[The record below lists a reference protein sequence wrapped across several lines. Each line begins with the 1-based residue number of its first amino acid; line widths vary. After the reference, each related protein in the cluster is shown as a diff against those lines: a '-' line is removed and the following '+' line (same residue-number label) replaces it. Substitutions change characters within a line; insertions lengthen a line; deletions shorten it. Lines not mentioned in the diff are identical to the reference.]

1 MRADLLNAQASV
13 DWPVSQL
20 PSFRDRVS
28 SWLNANI
35 YVSYEDPDPNVENL
49 VVVAVERELFP
60 LAFMVEAG
68 AYLNAIR
75 SSLDILACALGA
87 RYGIPKADE
96 ASFPVAQ
103 SEAAFASGKYKGAEF
118 LKALPE
124 SERAKIEALR
134 PYAGG
139 NDFLWTLHR
148 LDITRKHKRLI
159 EPAIRPQSIV
169 VSGWTTDLDED
180 AFTPVLHGH
189 VGVHDKTVIGLL
201 SKTLGDRV
209 TVRCTPFIAFNEPTL
224 VRYKPAVAAIKE
236 FADCATSIITLF
248 DAP

>member
-1 MRADLLNAQASV
+1 MRVDLLNAQASV

-20 PSFRDRVS
+20 PSFRNRVN
-28 SWLNANI
+28 SWLSANI
-35 YVSYEDPDPNVENL
+35 YVSYEDPDPNVPNL
-49 VVVAVERELFP
+49 VVVAVEKELFP

-75 SSLDILACALGA
+75 SSLDILACALAA

-96 ASFPVAQ
+96 ASFPIAP
-103 SEAAFASGKYKGAEF
+103 SEEAFASGKYKGVEF
-118 LKALPE
+118 VKELPDG
-124 SERAKIEALR
+124 ERAKIEALK

-139 NDFLWTLHR
+139 NDLLWTLHR

-169 VSGWTTDLDED
+169 VSGWANDLDK
-180 AFTPVLHGH
+180 AFEPTSGY

-201 SKTLGDRV
+201 VAREQASKRLSG
-209 TVRCTPFIAFNEPTL
+209 
-224 VRYKPAVAAIKE
+224 
-236 FADCATSIITLF
+236 SLF
-248 DAP
+248 FGWGGI